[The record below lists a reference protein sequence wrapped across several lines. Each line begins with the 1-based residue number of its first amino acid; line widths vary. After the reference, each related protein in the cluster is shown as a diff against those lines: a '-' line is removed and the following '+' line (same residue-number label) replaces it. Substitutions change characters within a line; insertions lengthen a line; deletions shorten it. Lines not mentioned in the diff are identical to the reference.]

1 MSLVVVLATGG
12 TIASTQT
19 PSGAVSGRMAG
30 DLLAVVDGPPG
41 VRIEAHDVWNLG
53 SYLLTHHHM
62 RVVAEQVEF
71 HCSRPEVDG
80 VVVTHGTD
88 TMTETAYLCDL
99 VHTGD
104 KPVVFTGAQRASD
117 SPDTDGPA
125 NLADAI
131 VLAASPAARGC
142 GVLICFSGTV
152 LPAAVTRKAHTIAPQ
167 PLAATDGGPIGRVTL
182 GRAILHARPLRPQ
195 PLPVPRPAFD
205 GTRVDVVVNHPGADE
220 ALAVAAVAAGAR
232 GVILAGTGAGNGN
245 HAFVEWVRHAT
256 SDGVAV
262 GLSTRVPEG
271 PVVPIYG
278 NGGAV
283 SLIEAGALNLGGI
296 PLFHARLLLALLLSR
311 APRVDEEALAP
322 YR

>member
-19 PSGAVSGRMAG
+19 PSGAVSGRSVG
-30 DLLAVVDGPPG
+30 DLLAGVDGPPG

-53 SYLLTHHHM
+53 SYLLTQHHM
-62 RVVAEQVEF
+62 RVVAEQVEL

-131 VLAASPAARGC
+131 ILAAGRASRGC
-142 GVLICFSGTV
+142 GVLICFSGVV
-152 LPAAVTRKAHTIAPQ
+152 LPAAGTRKAHTIAPQ
-167 PLAATDGGPIGRVTL
+167 PFAAADGGPIGRVTL
-182 GRAILHARPLRPQ
+182 GESFIHARPLRPG
-195 PLPVPRPAFD
+195 PLPVPGPAFD
-205 GTRVDVVVNHPGADE
+205 LTRVDVVVNHPGADE
-220 ALAVAAVAAGAR
+220 ALPMAAVAAGAR
-232 GVILAGTGAGNGN
+232 GVVLAGTGAGNGN
-245 HAFVEWVRHAT
+245 HALLEWVRRAT
-256 SDGVAV
+256 ANGITV

-271 PVVPIYG
+271 PVVPLYG

-283 SLIEAGALNLGGI
+283 SLVAAGAINLGGI
-296 PLFHARLLLALLLSR
+296 PLFHARMLLALLLSLGSG
-311 APRVDEEALAP
+311 VDDEVLAP